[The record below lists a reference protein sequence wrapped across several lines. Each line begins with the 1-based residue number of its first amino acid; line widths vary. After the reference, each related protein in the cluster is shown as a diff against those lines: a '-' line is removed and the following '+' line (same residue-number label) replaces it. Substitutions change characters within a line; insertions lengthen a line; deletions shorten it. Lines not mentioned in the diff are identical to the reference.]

1 MIQTNQSPLF
11 DTIKL
16 ARQWAYNQPLYG
28 IWFLIHDKE
37 EDKYQLVTECR
48 LSFLENFWDLN
59 MNVIET
65 WE

>member
-28 IWFLIHDKE
+28 IWFLIHDRE
-37 EDKYQLVTECR
+37 ENKYRLVTECR
-48 LSFLENFWDLN
+48 LSFLQNAWDLD
-59 MNVIET
+59 MSIIET